1 MYNNIQEPKTQD
13 GTKQDAKKGR
23 TKGITS
29 LLDSGNQIIKP

>member
-13 GTKQDAKKGR
+13 GTKQDVKITKKGR

-29 LLDSGNQIIKP
+29 R